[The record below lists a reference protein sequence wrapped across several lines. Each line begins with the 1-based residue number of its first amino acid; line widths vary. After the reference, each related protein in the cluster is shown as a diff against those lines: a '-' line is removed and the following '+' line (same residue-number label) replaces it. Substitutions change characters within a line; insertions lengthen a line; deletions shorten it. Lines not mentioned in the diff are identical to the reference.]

1 MFLRFPFSTQYGSC
15 TPEHKL
21 KRGNPDFSL
30 TCTLQNLTCNM
41 SICDYEIKKHIL
53 YIYICVFFNY
63 RIDIY

>member
-41 SICDYEIKKHIL
+41 SICDYKIKNTYYIYMRFL
-53 YIYICVFFNY
+53 IIVYIYIY
-63 RIDIY
+63 